1 MSRLMRLMSAGSAR
15 AGRKSRADSAP
26 DRRKR
31 KARAARCRRVPRPRT
46 LRALALLAIV
56 AAGAAVWKTGV
67 AARGVAWLGS
77 AAVAAG
83 ATAGL
88 AVDEVFVAGRRH
100 APMEALRESLGVARG
115 DPLLR
120 LDLAQARARLEA
132 NPWVAA
138 ARVERRWPDILHIR
152 IVERR
157 PMALWQHRGALGVV
171 DRAGRV
177 LTRSGVGRFAGLP
190 LIVGPGAPEALPS
203 LLVAMKDSPDLYS
216 RLSAASWVGGR
227 RWTLRFDDRVD
238 VLMPEGAPAA
248 AWTRLSE
255 LQRRAGILDAELE
268 RIDLRGD
275 DRVLVRLDGRAAP
288 AESRT

>member
-1 MSRLMRLMSAGSAR
+1 MSRLTRLTSFR

-26 DRRKR
+26 ARRNR
-31 KARAARCRRVPRPRT
+31 KARASAARLWRGPRPRT
-46 LRALALLAIV
+46 LRALALLAVV
-56 AAGAAVWKTGV
+56 AAGAAVWKTGM
-67 AARGVAWLGS
+67 AARGVAWAEG
-77 AAVAAG
+77 AAVA
-83 ATAGL
+83 AGL

-100 APMEALRESLGVARG
+100 VPMAALRESLGVARG

-120 LDLAQARARLEA
+120 IDLAQARARLEA

-138 ARVERRWPDILHIR
+138 ARVERRWPDTLHIR

-190 LIVGPGAPEALPS
+190 LIVGAGAPSALPS
-203 LLVAMKDSPDLYS
+203 LLVAMKDSPGLYR

-238 VLMPEGAPAA
+238 VLMPEGSPAA
-248 AWTRLSE
+248 AWTRLAE

-268 RIDLRGD
+268 RIDLRGA
-275 DRVLVRLDGRAAP
+275 DRVLVRLDERAAP

>member
-1 MSRLMRLMSAGSAR
+1 MSRLTRLTSFR

-26 DRRKR
+26 ARRNR
-31 KARAARCRRVPRPRT
+31 KARASAARLWRGPRPRT
-46 LRALALLAIV
+46 LRALALLAVV
-56 AAGAAVWKTGV
+56 AAGAAVWKTGM
-67 AARGVAWLGS
+67 AARGVAWAGS
-77 AAVAAG
+77 AAVA
-83 ATAGL
+83 AGL

-100 APMEALRESLGVARG
+100 APMAALRESLGVARG

-120 LDLAQARARLEA
+120 IDLAQARARLEA

-138 ARVERRWPDILHIR
+138 ARVERRWPDTLHIR

-190 LIVGPGAPEALPS
+190 LIVGAGAPSALPS
-203 LLVAMKDSPDLYS
+203 LLVAMKDSPDLYA

-238 VLMPEGAPAA
+238 VLMPEGSPAA
-248 AWTRLSE
+248 AWTRLTE

>member
-1 MSRLMRLMSAGSAR
+1 MSRLTRLTSFR

-26 DRRKR
+26 ARRNR
-31 KARAARCRRVPRPRT
+31 KARASAARRRRGPRPRT
-46 LRALALLAIV
+46 LRALALLAVV
-56 AAGAAVWKTGV
+56 AAGAAVWKTGM
-67 AARGVAWLGS
+67 AARGVAWAGS
-77 AAVAAG
+77 AAVA
-83 ATAGL
+83 AGL

-100 APMEALRESLGVARG
+100 APMAALRESLGVARG

-120 LDLAQARARLEA
+120 IDLAQARARLEA

-138 ARVERRWPDILHIR
+138 ARVERRWPDTLHIR

-190 LIVGPGAPEALPS
+190 LIVGAGAPSALPS
-203 LLVAMKDSPDLYS
+203 LLVAMKDSPGLYR

-238 VLMPEGAPAA
+238 VLMPEGPPAA
-248 AWTRLSE
+248 AWTRLAE

-268 RIDLRGD
+268 RIDLRGA
-275 DRVLVRLDGRAAP
+275 DRVLVRLDERAAP